1 MKYKYAFLW
10 FLVAFILQSAVF
22 HHLPIFG
29 VTPNLVLCFAI
40 LFAFLYEGWHGM
52 VFGVVFGLIYALC
65 FSSVI
70 GLSSISFAVSA
81 FVVMC
86 IRGYMYRDSFLNIFG
101 AGLVGTL
108 VHYFLYWGMITAFGA
123 VHTLV
128 EMLRML
134 PVLVI
139 YHFIVMAVFYLLV
152 GRRTIRHPQDRYFDV

>member
-10 FLVAFILQSAVF
+10 FLVAFILQSTVF

-40 LFAFLYEGWHGM
+40 LFAFLYEGWYGM
-52 VFGVVFGLIYALC
+52 VFGVVFGLLQDLC
-65 FSSVI
+65 FSQVI
-70 GLSSISFAVSA
+70 GLSSISFGITA
-81 FVVMC
+81 FIIIC
-86 IRGYMYRDSFLNIFG
+86 LRSFLYRDSLLNLF
-101 AGLVGTL
+101 AACVAGTL
-108 VHYFLYWGMITAFGA
+108 VHYFLYWCMTSAFGA
-123 VHTLV
+123 LHTLP
-128 EMLRML
+128 EMLKML